1 MRLYQ
6 LVLMIILQASLAL
19 CQGVECDLHEYKPL
33 DGLRAAVV
41 TGELQVTWQGEGDQQ
56 LRGAFAVVQG
66 QPVVRELAVR
76 KGAAGWMVLA
86 RNLSPEFDVVS
97 GRRRLSEQQAG
108 PLRALGISM
117 TPDVI
122 EREKWNAFW
131 DAPLEVPGTPGTNLD
146 LPRTTQEIRRATA
159 SFQVKSCRVKTDG
172 ARLEVTFPGLSL
184 GVFAGELRFT
194 VYRGANLL
202 RQEAIAKTDES
213 SVAYKYNAGLKG
225 FSLTTAHRVVW
236 QDVARTWQQ
245 YEFGGSVNTDPVALR
260 ARNRLVMVETAGGS
274 LAIFPPSHKFF
285 FAREIELNL
294 GYVWYRKDDD
304 HDVFCRRTAGR
315 TRRGVPAVWSFG
327 QRVAAA
333 RLGIAWQ
340 SGKLCAL

>member
-1 MRLYQ
+1 MRLYR
-6 LVLMIILQASLAL
+6 LVLMAILHASLAL

-33 DGLRAAVV
+33 DGLKAAVV
-41 TGELQVTWQGEGDQQ
+41 AGELQVTWQGEGDQQ
-56 LRGAFAVVQG
+56 LRAVFAVVKG
-66 QPVVRELAVR
+66 QPVIRELALH
-76 KGAAGWMVLA
+76 KGAPGWKVLA

-108 PLRALGISM
+108 PLRALGISL
-117 TPDVI
+117 TPEVI

-159 SFQVKSCRVKTDG
+159 SFQAKSCRVKTDG

-184 GVFAGELRFT
+184 GIFAGELRFT

-202 RQEAIAKTDES
+202 RQEAIAKTDEPS
-213 SVAYKYNAGLKG
+213 AAYKYNAGLKG

-236 QDVARTWQQ
+236 LDVARTWQQ

-260 ARNRLVMVETAGGS
+260 ARNRAEPRLRLVS
-274 LAIFPPSHKFF
+274 
-285 FAREIELNL
+285 
-294 GYVWYRKDDD
+294 
-304 HDVFCRRTAGR
+304 
-315 TRRGVPAVWSFG
+315 
-327 QRVAAA
+327 QR
-333 RLGIAWQ
+333 
-340 SGKLCAL
+340 